1 MAALHFHQI
10 FKDGLRYDMVIF
22 DNAVLGSSKFQ
33 RGDPKAAFHTK
44 KFAISTKIS
53 LYVVNDA

>member
-1 MAALHFHQI
+1 
-10 FKDGLRYDMVIF
+10 MVIF